1 MQLSEATRSVLGELD
16 ALSSRR
22 LSRREDLGTLIE
34 LAEQSDQRA
43 RLEELSFY
51 AKFISRSHRI
61 MERIGRTGEGYDRF
75 NSEFINALERCRNLM
90 RMLLS
95 NAPPPTRKRLEEAYL
110 RLSPSSLKAI
120 LALAY
125 DLSWYKNW
133 LLDRG
138 RQQS

>member
-1 MQLSEATRSVLGELD
+1 MQLSDATRGVLGELD

-22 LSRREDLGTLIE
+22 LSRREDLGALIE
-34 LAEQSDQRA
+34 LAERSDQRA
-43 RLEELSFY
+43 HLEELSFY
-51 AKFISRSHRI
+51 AKFIFRSYRI
-61 MERIGRTGEGYDRF
+61 MERIGRAAEGYDRL
-75 NSEFINALERCRNLM
+75 NSEFMNALERCRSLM

-95 NAPPPTRKRLEEAYL
+95 EAPFPTRERLERSYL
-110 RLSPSSLKAI
+110 ELSPSSLEAM

-138 RQQS
+138 RLRS

>member
-1 MQLSEATRSVLGELD
+1 MQLSDATRGVLGELD

-34 LAEQSDQRA
+34 LAERSDQRA

-51 AKFISRSHRI
+51 AKFISRSYRI
-61 MERIGRTGEGYDRF
+61 MERIGRNAEGYDRL
-75 NSEFINALERCRNLM
+75 NSEFTDALERCRSLM
-90 RMLLS
+90 RILLS
-95 NAPPPTRKRLEEAYL
+95 DAPFPTRQRLERSYL
-110 RLSPSSLKAI
+110 ELSTSSLEAI

-133 LLDRG
+133 LLEGG
-138 RQQS
+138 RPQS

>member
-1 MQLSEATRSVLGELD
+1 MQLIDATRGVLGELD

-22 LSRREDLGTLIE
+22 LSRREDLGALIE
-34 LAEQSDQRA
+34 LAERSDQRA

-51 AKFISRSHRI
+51 AKFISRSYRI
-61 MERIGRTGEGYDRF
+61 MERIGHDADGYDRL
-75 NSEFINALERCRNLM
+75 NSEFMNALERCRSLM
-90 RMLLS
+90 QMLLID
-95 NAPPPTRKRLEEAYL
+95 APFPTRERLESSYL
-110 RLSPSSLKAI
+110 RLSPSSLEGM

-138 RQQS
+138 RRQS